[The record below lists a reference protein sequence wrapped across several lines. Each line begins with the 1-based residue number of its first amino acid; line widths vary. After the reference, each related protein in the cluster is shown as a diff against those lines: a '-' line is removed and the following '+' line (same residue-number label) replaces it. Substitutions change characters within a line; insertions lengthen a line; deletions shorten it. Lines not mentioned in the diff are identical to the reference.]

1 MDAVFVGTG
10 DLFAAMMLAW
20 THHYPNDLKVKKKQK
35 TSHAVTVW
43 TSIIIMSVIMLI
55 QDLSELQLDDR

>member
-20 THHYPNDLKVKKKQK
+20 THHYPNDLKVKKK
-35 TSHAVTVW
+35 TIHAVTVR
-43 TSIIIMSVIMLI
+43 TSIIILSVIMLI
-55 QDLSELQLDDR
+55 YDLSELRLDDR